1 MNKNSTPVTEIRSEE
16 EKTVLKPGHAWVEK
30 LVCVIF
36 AFLIWLYVVSISK
49 INTAP
54 PPVETTPVTEQ
65 ETEMVI
71 EPDGGDAS

>member
-36 AFLIWLYVVSISK
+36 AFLIWLIKVIFPANTLVLDRSSIEALKGLRKS
-49 INTAP
+49 
-54 PPVETTPVTEQ
+54 
-65 ETEMVI
+65 
-71 EPDGGDAS
+71 S